1 MTTCLTIQYDSQ
13 IVTCET
19 ARVSTD
25 PMMKGTGNLASGM
38 TDIIAKKNQLCA
50 IQANLGSG
58 DRTPQCCYEGPRISP
73 YAGGTSSSKLLQAQ
87 IERNVVCTMQQ
98 NLAVAKLRQIPA
110 CPANIDTRFYKYIRR
125 GPPIPCTPPPA
136 DVVIP
141 FNPAVPKPV
150 DGPCVIVPGYVYNR
164 IN

>member
-1 MTTCLTIQYDSQ
+1 MSTCLTIQYDSQ

-19 ARVSTD
+19 AKTSTD
-25 PMMKGTGNLASGM
+25 PMLKGTGNLASGM
-38 TDIIAKKNQLCA
+38 TDIVAKKNQMCA
-50 IQANLGSG
+50 IQANLGTS
-58 DRTPQCCYEGPRISP
+58 RNVLYCSNAPWISP
-73 YAGGTSSSKLLQAQ
+73 YAGGNISSKLLQSQ
-87 IERNVVCTMQQ
+87 IQQDAICNAKQ
-98 NLAVAKLRQIPA
+98 NLAVALLRQVPV
-110 CPANIDTRFYKYIRR
+110 CTPVTDTRFHKYIRR
-125 GPPIPCTPPPA
+125 GPPVPCTPPPP